1 LAENFENGH
10 KINVQNQLCRYRI
23 NFRIVENG
31 ILDHNAVFSS
41 DCCKKLLP

>member
-10 KINVQNQLCRYRI
+10 KINVQNQLCRYGLI
-23 NFRIVENG
+23 SGIVENS

-41 DCCKKLLP
+41 GCCKKLLP